1 MAVRGD
7 FVVGDEDGVVIIPAD
22 KLDDVLP
29 VAEEMQLSEGTILEA
44 IGQGRD
50 LFAHT
55 NLEEHYHKRTEG
67 LPSTLSVAPPPAP

>member
-1 MAVRGD
+1 MRGD

-29 VAEEMQLSEGTILEA
+29 VAEEMQLSEGTIPEA

-50 LFAHT
+50 LFA
-55 NLEEHYHKRTEG
+55 
-67 LPSTLSVAPPPAP
+67 

>member
-1 MAVRGD
+1 VAVRGD

-29 VAEEMQLSEGTILEA
+29 VAEEMQISEGTILEA

-50 LFAHT
+50 LFAYT
-55 NLEEHYHKRTEG
+55 DLEDHYQKSAEG
-67 LPSTLSVAPPPAP
+67 LPSTLSVAPPPPS